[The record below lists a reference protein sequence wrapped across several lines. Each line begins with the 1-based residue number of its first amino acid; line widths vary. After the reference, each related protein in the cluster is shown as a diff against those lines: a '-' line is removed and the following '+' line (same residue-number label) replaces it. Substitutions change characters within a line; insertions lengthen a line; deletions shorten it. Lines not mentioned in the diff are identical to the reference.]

1 MGRGRKPQEMQR
13 GNITVLDGN
22 KRKSEEESVTVGKDQ
37 LKRAPDWLTD
47 NIAKKE
53 WKRLITELDKI
64 DIVGN
69 LDKNNLGAYCN
80 AFSRYIQVTKE
91 LAGAPLCIE
100 KITRTGTVIVKNPLL
115 DIQKMYAEEMRK
127 FAALCGLTI
136 DSRLKAAVT
145 KTTEKEENVKQKF
158 GNI

>member
-1 MGRGRKPQEMQR
+1 MGRSRKPQEMQR
-13 GNITVLDGN
+13 GNITVIDGS

-37 LKRAPDWLTD
+37 LKRVPDWLTD
-47 NIAKKE
+47 NVAKKE
-53 WKRLITELDKI
+53 WKRLIAELDKI

-91 LAGAPLCIE
+91 LAGAPLCVE
-100 KITRTGTVIVKNPLL
+100 KTTRTGTVIVKNPLL

-158 GNI
+158 GDI

>member
-1 MGRGRKPQEMQR
+1 MGRSRKPQEMQR
-13 GNITVLDGN
+13 GNITVIDGS

-37 LKRAPDWLTD
+37 LKRVPDWLTD
-47 NIAKKE
+47 NVAKKE
-53 WKRLITELDKI
+53 WKRLIAELDKI

-91 LAGAPLCIE
+91 LAGAPLCVE
-100 KITRTGTVIVKNPLL
+100 KTTRTGTVIVKNPLL